1 MMPQITQEVI
11 GHDAPL
17 VHRGCPRCS
26 PSASSADTRK
36 DRAR

>member
-17 VHRGCPRCS
+17 VHRGCPPLLALRII
-26 PSASSADTRK
+26 R
-36 DRAR
+36 